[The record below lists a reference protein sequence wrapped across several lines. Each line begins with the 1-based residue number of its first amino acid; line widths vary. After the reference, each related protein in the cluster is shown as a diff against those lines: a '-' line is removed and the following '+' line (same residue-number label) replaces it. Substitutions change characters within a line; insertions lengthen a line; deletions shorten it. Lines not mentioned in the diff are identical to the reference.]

1 MNTKN
6 PINICILGG
15 GFSGLYTALYLCSH
29 PQVKSGKWKITL
41 VEKNDNFLFTPL
53 LYELITGELQ
63 RWEIAPTYQKLLV
76 GTPIKFCQ
84 QIVKKIDLENR
95 SVALE
100 NNDSLSY
107 DYLVLGLGTKN
118 YWADIPGLKDHA
130 LTFRTLRDLEKLQ
143 ANINYIESLDRKHLR
158 VAIIGG
164 GPNGVELSCKL
175 ADRLEKQAEVLLID
189 RGNQIL
195 KGFSKGVRNASYRA
209 LGSRRVQL
217 YLNTKV
223 EEIRENSII
232 LNHGEQNLNVPVDMV
247 VWVAGTQ
254 SKPLT
259 NSLNCQQSNS
269 GKLLVNRRLQLIE
282 YPEVF
287 ALGDLAQI
295 SNKNKSLPGTAQ
307 VAYQQASCAAK
318 NIAAIIQGKPL
329 KAFKY
334 LHLGDMLTLGRRT
347 AIISSYGINISGQL
361 GGMMRRLAYIFR
373 LPTMRHRLQVLRN
386 FVQKIVLKLR
396 RFLREIIVNLLGRKS
411 SRKYSK

>member
-6 PINICILGG
+6 SINICVLGG
-15 GFSGLYTALYLCSH
+15 GFSGLYTALYLSNH
-29 PQVKSGKWKITL
+29 PQVKSGDWKITL
-41 VEKNDNFLFTPL
+41 VERNDNFLFTPL

-63 RWEIAPTYQKLLV
+63 RWEIAPTYQKLLA
-76 GTPIKFCQ
+76 GTSIKFCQ
-84 QIVKKIDLENR
+84 QIVTKIDLEHRQVKLDN
-95 SVALE
+95 E
-100 NNDSLSY
+100 HSLSY
-107 DYLVLGLGTKN
+107 DYLVLGLGTQN
-118 YWADIPGLKDHA
+118 HWADIPGLKNYA
-130 LTFRTLRDLEKLQ
+130 LTFRTLQDLEQLQ
-143 ANINYIESLDRKHLR
+143 AKIHYLETLDRKHLR

-175 ADRLEKQAEVLLID
+175 ADRLEKRGEVLLID

-195 KGFSKGVRNASYRA
+195 KGLSKGVRKASYRA

-217 YLNTKV
+217 YLNTNV
-223 EEIRENSII
+223 EEIKADLITI
-232 LNHGEQNLNVPVDMV
+232 NHGEQTINVPVDMV
-247 VWVAGTQ
+247 IWVAGTQ
-254 SKPLT
+254 SRGLI
-259 NSLNCQQSNS
+259 NSFDCQQSQS
-269 GKLLVNRRLQLIE
+269 GKLLVHPSLQLID

-295 SNKNKSLPGTAQ
+295 SNRNKLLPGTAQ
-307 VAYQQASCAAK
+307 VAYQQASCASK

-329 KAFKY
+329 KSFKY

-361 GGMMRRLAYIFR
+361 GGIMRRLAYIFR

-386 FVQKIVLKLR
+386 FFQKIGLKFR
-396 RFLREIIVNLLGRKS
+396 RFFRSLITNVLAQKS

>member
-6 PINICILGG
+6 PINICVLGG

-63 RWEIAPTYQKLLV
+63 RWEIAPTYQKLLAR
-76 GTPIKFCQ
+76 TPIKFCQ

-95 SVALE
+95 NIALE

-118 YWADIPGLKDHA
+118 YWADIPGLKNNA

-143 ANINYIESLDRKHLR
+143 ANINYLESLDRKDLR

-195 KGFSKGVRNASYRA
+195 KGFSKGVINASYRA

-254 SKPLT
+254 SKPLV

-396 RFLREIIVNLLGRKS
+396 RFLREIIVNLLGQKS
-411 SRKYSK
+411 SRKYS

>member
-6 PINICILGG
+6 SINICVLGG

-63 RWEIAPTYQKLLV
+63 RWEIAPTYQKLLL

-95 SVALE
+95 SIALE

-107 DYLVLGLGTKN
+107 NYLVLGLGTQN
-118 YWADIPGLKDHA
+118 YWADIPGLKHHA

-143 ANINYIESLDRKHLR
+143 ANINYLESLDRQHLR

-217 YLNTKV
+217 YLNTNV
-223 EEIRENSII
+223 EEIKENYVI
-232 LNHGEQNLNVPVDMV
+232 LNHGEQKINVSVDMV
-247 VWVAGTQ
+247 IWVAGTQ
-254 SKPLT
+254 SKPLI

-373 LPTMRHRLQVLRN
+373 LPTMRHRLQVLKN
-386 FVQKIVLKLR
+386 FVQKIGLR
-396 RFLREIIVNLLGRKS
+396 IRSVFRSIVTNLLGRKS

>member
-6 PINICILGG
+6 PINICVLGG

-63 RWEIAPTYQKLLV
+63 RWEIAPTYQKLLA

-95 SVALE
+95 NIALE

-107 DYLVLGLGTKN
+107 DYLVLGLGTQN
-118 YWADIPGLKDHA
+118 YWADIPGLKSHA

-143 ANINYIESLDRKHLR
+143 ANINYLESLDRKHLR

-175 ADRLEKQAEVLLID
+175 ADRLEKQAEVILID
-189 RGNQIL
+189 RGNKIL
-195 KGFSKGVRNASYRA
+195 KGFSKGVCNASYRA

-217 YLNTKV
+217 YLNTNV
-223 EEIRENSII
+223 EEIKEKSMV
-232 LNHGEQNLNVPVDMV
+232 LNHGEQSINVPVDLV
-247 VWVAGTQ
+247 IWVAGTQ
-254 SKPLT
+254 SKPLI

-269 GKLLVNRRLQLIE
+269 GKLLVNPSLQLID

-287 ALGDLAQI
+287 ALGDLAEI

-318 NIAAIIQGKPL
+318 NIAAIIQDKPL

-386 FVQKIVLKLR
+386 FVQKVGLKIRRLFRSIVT
-396 RFLREIIVNLLGRKS
+396 NLLGRKS

>member
-6 PINICILGG
+6 PINICVLGG

-63 RWEIAPTYQKLLV
+63 RWEIAPTYQKLLA
-76 GTPIKFCQ
+76 GTPLKFCQ

-100 NNDSLSY
+100 NHDSLSY
-107 DYLVLGLGTKN
+107 DYLVLGLGTQN
-118 YWADIPGLKDHA
+118 YWADIPGLKNHA

-143 ANINYIESLDRKHLR
+143 ANINYLESLDKKHLR

-175 ADRLEKQAEVLLID
+175 ADCLEKQAEVLLID

-195 KGFSKGVRNASYRA
+195 KGFSKGVRKASYRA
-209 LGSRRVQL
+209 LGSRSVQL
-217 YLNTKV
+217 YLNTNV
-223 EEIRENSII
+223 EEIMKNSII
-232 LNHGEQNLNVPVDMV
+232 LNHSEQTINVPVDLV
-247 VWVAGTQ
+247 IWVAGTQ
-254 SKPLT
+254 SKPLI

-269 GKLLVNRRLQLIE
+269 EKLLVNPSLQLIE
-282 YPEVF
+282 YPEVL

-307 VAYQQASCAAK
+307 VAYQQAVCAAK

-373 LPTMRHRLQVLRN
+373 LPTMRHRLQVFKN
-386 FVQKIVLKLR
+386 FVQKIGLKIR
-396 RFLREIIVNLLGRKS
+396 RFFRSILINLFARKS